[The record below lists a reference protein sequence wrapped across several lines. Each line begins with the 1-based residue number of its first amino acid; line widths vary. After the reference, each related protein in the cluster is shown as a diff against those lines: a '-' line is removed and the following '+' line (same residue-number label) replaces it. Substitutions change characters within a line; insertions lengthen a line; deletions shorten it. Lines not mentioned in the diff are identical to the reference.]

1 MFATTW
7 ENIKKNY
14 ETTVPG
20 LITAVAGLVAI
31 FYPGET
37 DYINKIAY
45 AVAGISFAI
54 FTLLTKSANVTGTA
68 LNPRAQVVNEP
79 TPPLSPAAVEKI
91 AVIRVEKNAEAKK

>member
-7 ENIKKNY
+7 ENIQRNW

-37 DYINKIAY
+37 DYINKVAY
-45 AVAGISFAI
+45 AVAGVSFAI

-68 LNPRAQVVNEP
+68 LNPRAETKNAP
-79 TPPLSPAAVEKI
+79 PPPLSIAAVEKI
-91 AVIRVEKNAEAKK
+91 AEIQAKK

>member
-7 ENIKKNY
+7 ENILRNW

-45 AVAGISFAI
+45 AVAGVSFAV
-54 FTLLTKSANVTGTA
+54 FTMLTKSASVTGTA
-68 LNPRAQVVNEP
+68 LNPRAQVLNEP
-79 TPPLSPAAVEKI
+79 TPPLSIAAVVKI
-91 AVIRVEKNAEAKK
+91 AEIEKAKK

>member
-14 ETTVPG
+14 ATTVPG

-37 DYINKIAY
+37 DYINKVAY
-45 AVAGISFAI
+45 AVAGVSFAI
-54 FTLLTKSANVTGTA
+54 FTMLTKSAGVTGTA

-79 TPPLSPAAVEKI
+79 PPPLSIAAVEKI
-91 AVIRVEKNAEAKK
+91 AEIHAKK

>member
-37 DYINKIAY
+37 DYINKVAY
-45 AVAGISFAI
+45 AVAGVSFAI
-54 FTLLTKSANVTGTA
+54 FTMLTKSANVTGTA
-68 LNPRAQVVNEP
+68 LNPRAETANAP
-79 TPPLSPAAVEKI
+79 PPPLSPAAVEKI
-91 AVIRVEKNAEAKK
+91 AVIEAKK